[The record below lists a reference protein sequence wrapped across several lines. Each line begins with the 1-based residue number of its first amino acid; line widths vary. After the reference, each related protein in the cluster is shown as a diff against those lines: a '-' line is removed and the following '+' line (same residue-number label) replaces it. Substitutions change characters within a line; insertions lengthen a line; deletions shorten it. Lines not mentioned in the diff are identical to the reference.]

1 MIIFNLRCKFFLQ
14 TASKTKIEIM
24 KTIITLTL
32 SSLLFIITACNL
44 KKEKISQHHFHGNTS
59 HVHSHTK
66 NTTDYFDEYVIED
79 KEFGTKT
86 EVTISGNN
94 RIIKTNA
101 LPNHKTGEFPT
112 RGNPNKISAQKRT
125 YTIPLHPVYTG
136 KPKWAREP
144 GIALNGIKFE
154 PQTAEVIVCDTGE
167 HYRVE
172 AKQNLINLGLDFN
185 NAHVQPTGAYHY
197 HGTPTSIISIF
208 DKGEDLVHI
217 GFALDGFPI
226 YYSKSGKYKPSY
238 RLKDKKYE
246 GEDCT
251 YSTPHHS
258 KTIKLNNQ
266 QVDGKFVSDWEFD
279 KNYGDLDEANGITV
293 NGRYMYLVTDIY
305 PFIGRYLMGEFKE
318 ERRRGPPPNGR
329 RPQRGQRPDGPPP
342 TKQ

>member
-1 MIIFNLRCKFFLQ
+1 MR
-14 TASKTKIEIM
+14 A
-24 KTIITLTL
+24 TINFTL
-32 SSLLFIITACNL
+32 SAFLLVFFACNTNTR
-44 KKEKISQHHFHGNTS
+44 KEKFAHNHIHGNET
-59 HVHSHTK
+59 HHHTHS
-66 NTTDYFDEYVIED
+66 NNDTDFFDEYVIES

-86 EVTISGNN
+86 EVTIVDDM

-101 LPNHKTGEFPT
+101 LPNHKTGQFPT
-112 RGNPNKISAQKRT
+112 RGNPNKIAAQRKT
-125 YTIPLHPVYTG
+125 YKIPLHPVYTG
-136 KPKWAREP
+136 KPKWVREP
-144 GIALNGIKFE
+144 GIALNGVKFE

-197 HGTPTSIISIF
+197 HGTPTSMISLF

-217 GFALDGFPI
+217 GFAIDGFPI

-238 RLKDKKYE
+238 KLKDKKYE

-251 YSTPHHS
+251 YKTPHHS
-258 KTIKLNNQ
+258 RKIDLENQ

-279 KNYGDLDEANGITV
+279 KSYGDLDEANGIRI
-293 NGRYMYLVTDIY
+293 NGRYMYLVTDTY

-329 RPQRGQRPDGPPP
+329 RPPRGHRPPGGLPQPRH
-342 TKQ
+342 

>member
-1 MIIFNLRCKFFLQ
+1 MR
-14 TASKTKIEIM
+14 A
-24 KTIITLTL
+24 TINFTL
-32 SSLLFIITACNL
+32 SAFLLVLFACNTNT
-44 KKEKISQHHFHGNTS
+44 KKEKIAHNHIHDNEKHNHT
-59 HVHSHTK
+59 HS
-66 NTTDYFDEYVIED
+66 NNGTDFFEEYVIES

-86 EVTISGNN
+86 EVTIVDDM

-101 LPNHKTGEFPT
+101 LPNHKTGQFPT
-112 RGNPNKISAQKRT
+112 RGNPNKITAQKKT
-125 YTIPLHPVYTG
+125 YKIPLHPVYTG
-136 KPKWAREP
+136 KPRWVREP
-144 GIALNGIKFE
+144 GIALNGVKFE

-197 HGTPTSIISIF
+197 HGTPTSMISLF

-238 RLKDKKYE
+238 KLKDEKYE

-251 YSTPHHS
+251 YETPHHS
-258 KTIKLNNQ
+258 RKIDLENQ

-279 KNYGDLDEANGITV
+279 KSYGDLDEANGIRI
-293 NGRYMYLVTDIY
+293 NGRYMYLVTDTY

-318 ERRRGPPPNGR
+318 EKRRGPPPNGR
-329 RPQRGQRPDGPPP
+329 RPQRVHRPGGLTQPRH
-342 TKQ
+342 